1 MSVAATIVPAAKSVL
16 RNTGTDECIDPP
28 VVAIQAD
35 MAVNDLEEMELA
47 DVLRYDSAKVLIN
60 ITWFV
65 ALNIGGGYKTYL
77 LYHPIRRTA

>member
-1 MSVAATIVPAAKSVL
+1 MIPTGMSVAATIVPAAKSVL

-47 DVLRYDSAKVLIN
+47 DVLR
-60 ITWFV
+60 
-65 ALNIGGGYKTYL
+65 
-77 LYHPIRRTA
+77 